1 MIIESRNRVLISLL
15 ALAFAV
21 PFLGCAAGS
30 DRDFEEMAEETA
42 VEEAPLGGEALA
54 RRRMDLDRA
63 WRDLLHFEAT
73 MQSLVDRSDSR
84 SVAMLDG
91 FLDHYMGT
99 HLAGLLRPRWQSSH
113 PEVMALDA
121 NLRFMQA
128 ELLAQMRYTR
138 RVQDSIDDIVA
149 RFTGRETMLVEYPVG
164 EQRPLG
170 EALDLLRNRKWES

>member
-1 MIIESRNRVLISLL
+1 MQCIPFRTFL
-15 ALAFAV
+15 ALLFV
-21 PFLGCAAGS
+21 LPVLGCAAGMDPDLDEAT
-30 DRDFEEMAEETA
+30 DRAVADET
-42 VEEAPLGGEALA
+42 PLGGEALA

-73 MQSLVDRSDSR
+73 MESLVDRKDGR
-84 SVAMLDG
+84 SVALLDG
-91 FLDHYMGT
+91 FLDEYMGT
-99 HLAGLLRPRWQSSH
+99 HLAGLLRPRWQSTH

-138 RVQDSIDDIVA
+138 RVQEAIDDIED
-149 RFTGRETMLVEYPVG
+149 RFTGRESMLVEYPVG

-170 EALDLLRNRKWES
+170 EALELLRDRKWDS